1 MDESWEKWF
10 SDLEMDDDEMRLF
23 NEHDVNSLEEELMK
37 GESSVPYDSDF
48 AINNNNNMENL
59 SCLETNTNSGSEKN
73 HEFSSFTLSF
83 ENSTVV
89 SNDADEAFHAKQKKR
104 STFQT
109 QLHIMSERKR
119 KRREKISTMREMGDD
134 DEFHLFVEHEMNS
147 LEEELMK
154 EESGSGFGIN
164 KNNNNMGDGSCL
176 KKSTQ
181 RANSGS
187 EKQVFSSCTLAFE
200 DSTVVSN
207 VADAAFHAKPEKK
220 KSTFQTEQHI
230 MAERKRREKIST
242 MMIELSTMLP
252 GLKKLDKISIVGKTI
267 DYVKHLQNRVNDLQ
281 EQKRKTESVKC
292 CKNKGSNVN
301 ISEKFPKVD
310 ASVSGKDVRIR
321 VICDRREHI
330 VTKLFSKLESHHL
343 SIVCSSVLPLGSSA
357 LNISII
363 CQVEHVSMAIH
374 ELVNILNED
383 LLKLYNLQ

>member
-1 MDESWEKWF
+1 
-10 SDLEMDDDEMRLF
+10 MDDDELRLF

-59 SCLETNTNSGSEKN
+59 SCLETNTNSSSEKN
-73 HEFSSFTLSF
+73 HEFSSCTLSF

-89 SNDADEAFHAKQKKR
+89 SNDADEAFHAKQKK

-134 DEFHLFVEHEMNS
+134 EFHLFVEHEMNS

-154 EESGSGFGIN
+154 GESGSGFGIN

-176 KKSTQ
+176 KKNTQ

-187 EKQVFSSCTLAFE
+187 EK
-200 DSTVVSN
+200 
-207 VADAAFHAKPEKK
+207 
-220 KSTFQTEQHI
+220 QTEQHI

-267 DYVKHLQNRVNDLQ
+267 DYVKHLENRVNDLQ

-310 ASVSGKDVRIR
+310 ASVS
-321 VICDRREHI
+321 
-330 VTKLFSKLESHHL
+330 
-343 SIVCSSVLPLGSSA
+343 VCSSVLPLGSSA

-363 CQVEHVSMAIH
+363 CQVEHFSMAVDD
-374 ELVNILNED
+374 LVNILNED